1 MINRILI
8 RIKVVQMLYNF
19 MLTRSIKSPA
29 MAQDELQQSFDKSYE
44 LYNYLLKLII
54 DLTDLQERYLD
65 DAKHKFLP
73 SHQDLNPNPKF
84 IDNEL
89 VNILRNNQ
97 QLQDYINDHKLT
109 WRDNELFLK
118 LILNKI
124 QNSEIYQE
132 YMENGSSNLDGD
144 CYLWKQLFKRLL
156 IDDDDLLEELE
167 NQSVYWSSDDLDF
180 MGQFVIKTIKRIND
194 GDETPI
200 MPQFKDEEDAEFGE
214 KLFAATLEQEELNTA
229 TINKFIDSRHWDSD
243 RIALIDRVIL
253 LVALAEVRSFEKI
266 PTTVTLNEYIEI
278 TKSFST
284 PSSSAFVNGVLNSA
298 IKELK
303 NTGVITKP

>member
-8 RIKVVQMLYNF
+8 RIKVVQMFYNF
-19 MLTRSIKSPA
+19 MVTRSIKSPD
-29 MAQDELQQSFDKSYE
+29 MARTELKQSFDKCYE

-65 DAKHKFLP
+65 DAKHKFMP
-73 SHQDLNPNPKF
+73 THQDLNPNPKF
-84 IDNEL
+84 VDNEL
-89 VNILRNNQ
+89 VNILRNNEVLQ
-97 QLQDYINDHKLT
+97 QYIQEHKLS

-124 QNSEIYQE
+124 QNSDIYNE
-132 YMENGSSNLDGD
+132 YMESGKSDLDGD
-144 CYLWKQLFKRLL
+144 CLLWKQLFKRIL
-156 IDDDDLLEELE
+156 IDDDDMLEELE

-194 GDETPI
+194 GEENPI
-200 MPQFKDEEDAEFGE
+200 MPQFKDQEDSEFGDS
-214 KLFAATLEQEELNTA
+214 LFNAAIVQEQLNTA
-229 TINKFIDSRHWDSD
+229 TIDKFIDSRHWDTE

-266 PTTVTLNEYIEI
+266 PTSVTLNEYIEI
-278 TKSFST
+278 AKSFSS
-284 PSSSAFVNGVLNSA
+284 PSSAPFVNGVLNAA
-298 IKELK
+298 IQELK
-303 NTGVITKP
+303 NTGVINKP

>member
-1 MINRILI
+1 
-8 RIKVVQMLYNF
+8 

-124 QNSEIYQE
+124 QNSVIYQE